1 LRARVGKFFGLLA
14 IEKDSLHALSS
25 ANAAELLVDYRRAA
39 KKQDKTFVTQRSNEV
54 GFYEKRALSE
64 QLLVCEL

>member
-1 LRARVGKFFGLLA
+1 MGKFFELLA

-25 ANAAELLVDYRRAA
+25 ANAELLVDYRRAA